1 MNPLPS
7 SCLLE
12 PNLDCWYQHRK
23 RNLALWLVLLLL
35 TLYKRIPLSSD
46 IQNKHLVVQNS
57 HIYQL
62 LANKHHAVL
71 HLLVQKI
78 QLANSCTKKV
88 KLWYILL
95 LDLDLQSVKKIFGTN
110 LRNRIKQHFCSFLA
124 LLPNFYF
131 WSIRLN
137 V

>member
-1 MNPLPS
+1 MLTLNRHLLPWS
-7 SCLLE
+7 EFNNEPNE

-46 IQNKHLVVQNS
+46 IQNKHLVVQRS

-95 LDLDLQSVKKIFGTN
+95 LDLDLQSVKKNIWDKFT
-110 LRNRIKQHFCSFLA
+110 K
-124 LLPNFYF
+124 PN
-131 WSIRLN
+131 
-137 V
+137 